1 MKYLIEF
8 ENFNESVSD
17 KYSEKGMKK
26 LSDNEV
32 EKMTRNIQHYGKN
45 IHERALKEL
54 KRRKKNENFETET
67 TVDDQIYNTIEMMM
81 RPGEDTLSYDEINDI
96 ANENSVDEEHVMW
109 IMQRYLADRNDSN
122 KDELKDAVKDC
133 LDYLKNEEVVDIEE
147 ISWVEFKNWFE
158 SSWISELVLSHTDEE
173 IKKEFENQTKD
184 PNQLKLPLEE
194 KIKLRDYQ
202 KDILNKFPK

>member
-96 ANENSVDEEHVMW
+96 ANENSVDEEHVLW

>member
-1 MKYLIEF
+1 
-8 ENFNESVSD
+8 
-17 KYSEKGMKK
+17 
-26 LSDNEV
+26 
-32 EKMTRNIQHYGKN
+32 
-45 IHERALKEL
+45 
-54 KRRKKNENFETET
+54 
-67 TVDDQIYNTIEMMM
+67 
-81 RPGEDTLSYDEINDI
+81 
-96 ANENSVDEEHVMW
+96 
-109 IMQRYLADRNDSN
+109 MQRYLADRNDSN